1 VNDLTSLRELGQA
14 IDTEL
19 RGPAPELRQRVLA
32 ECGGPPRGRAGR
44 GRAGRGRAGRGRRP
58 RFAPGWRL
66 AVTGGLAVAL
76 AVALA
81 AALLAVST
89 LRLLGAPPGATA
101 QAATILE
108 RAAQAAARQPDLLPR
123 PSQFV
128 FFKSVETAAEFS
140 GSSPDFRL
148 YSDLDLS
155 WQSVTGRRAGLLRD
169 QPRSN
174 SNLSRPTG
182 PWTSIVLPGCHPSQP
197 RVQRL
202 RRGHLTRRPGS
213 PVSSGSCAYNVA
225 DPVLP
230 TTPGAMVRYLYRT
243 REGENPPPVESYI
256 HAGDLLRQDY
266 LRPAERAALFRA
278 LKLIRGVSGVGHA
291 VSLIGQ
297 RGIAVQQTYHG
308 LSDQL
313 IFSARTYAFIGE
325 REVVVGP
332 GAGAKV
338 GSVLD
343 SYAVLRIAVVDRVGQ
358 RP

>member
-1 VNDLTSLRELGQA
+1 MNDLTSLRELGQA
-14 IDTEL
+14 IDAEL
-19 RGPAPELRQRVLA
+19 RGPAPDLRQRVLA
-32 ECGGPPRGRAGR
+32 ECGGPAR
-44 GRAGRGRAGRGRRP
+44 RAGRGRRL
-58 RFAPGWRL
+58 RVVPGWRL
-66 AVTGGLAVAL
+66 AVTGGL

-108 RAAQAAARQPDLLPR
+108 RAAQAAARQPDLIPR

-128 FFKSVETAAEFS
+128 FFKSVETAADFN
-140 GSSPDFRL
+140 GSSPHFSLVSDFR
-148 YSDLDLS
+148 LS

-174 SNLSRPTG
+174 SNLSQPTG
-182 PWTSIVLPGCHPSQP
+182 PWTSTVLPGCHPSHH
-197 RVQRL
+197 RIQRL
-202 RRGHLTRRPGS
+202 RRGHLSLRAGQPL
-213 PVSSGSCAYNVA
+213 SSGSCAYNVA

-230 TTPGAMVRYLYRT
+230 TAPGAMLRYLYRT
-243 REGENPPPVESYI
+243 RQGQNPPPVESYI

-266 LRPAERAALFRA
+266 LRPAERAALIRA
-278 LKLIRGVSGVGHA
+278 LKLIPGVSEVGHA
-291 VSLIGQ
+291 VTLIGQ

-325 REVVVGP
+325 RQVVVGQ

-343 SYAVLRIAVVDRVGQ
+343 SYAVLRIAVVDHVGQ

>member
-1 VNDLTSLRELGQA
+1 MNDLTSLRELGQA
-14 IDTEL
+14 IDDGL
-19 RGPAPELRQRVLA
+19 RGPAPDLRQRVLA
-32 ECGGPPRGRAGR
+32 ECGGLADRAR
-44 GRAGRGRAGRGRRP
+44 PGRRP

-66 AVTGGLAVAL
+66 AVTGGL

-108 RAAQAAARQPDLLPR
+108 RAAQAAARQPDLIPR
-123 PSQFV
+123 PSQYV
-128 FFKSVETAAEFS
+128 LFKSVETAAEFN

-148 YSDLDLS
+148 HSELDLS
-155 WQSVTGRRAGLLRD
+155 WQSVTGRRAGLLRA

-174 SNLSRPTG
+174 SNLSQPTG
-182 PWTSIVLPGCHPSQP
+182 PWSSTVLPGC
-197 RVQRL
+197 
-202 RRGHLTRRPGS
+202 RPGRPRGS
-213 PVSSGSCAYNVA
+213 RAWSTAGTPVSTRKPIVSRSCAWNVA
-225 DPVLP
+225 YPVLP
-230 TTPGAMVRYLYRT
+230 TTPGAMLRYLFRT
-243 REGENPPPVESYI
+243 RQGQNPPPAESYI

-278 LKLIRGVSGVGHA
+278 LKLIPGVSEVGHA
-291 VSLIGQ
+291 VTLIGQ

-313 IFSARTYAFIGE
+313 IFSPRTYAFMGE
-325 REVVVGP
+325 RQVVVGQ
-332 GAGAKV
+332 GAGARV

-358 RP
+358 QR